1 VARSRRRRQHTVG
14 LLPRLGRSILSAGRW
29 VIHHPQP
36 LILCVLLAIASWAL
50 WSYTQRA
57 EAFRVT
63 QIQLPPQSSLRVPE
77 SLIGQNLW
85 DVDIDALAADF
96 AKQQPALK
104 TVRVVRQLPNVLRI
118 ETIPRVAIAQ
128 VRLDLPAALAAQAG
142 RWYPVD
148 GDGFVLQESSDE
160 TTAHLIRLEGLAG
173 SAIKV
178 GRENTNER
186 LRLALR
192 VLEKLRHTPA
202 ALARRLTH
210 INVTNPQE
218 IRLVIDGETEV
229 HCGSEEELDA
239 HVHRLVSTLKVIG
252 KQQLS
257 VRYIDVRFRE
267 PVISPRT

>member
-1 VARSRRRRQHTVG
+1 MARSRRRRQRTVG
-14 LLPRLGRSILSAGRW
+14 LLPRLGRSIISAGRW
-29 VIHHPQP
+29 VIRHPQP
-36 LILCVLLAIASWAL
+36 LILCALLAIASWAL

-63 QIQLPPQSSLRVPE
+63 QIQLPPRSSLRVPE
-77 SLIGQNLW
+77 SLMGQNLW
-85 DVDIDALAADF
+85 DVDLEAVAADL
-96 AKQQPALK
+96 AKQQPSFK
-104 TVRVVRQLPNVLRI
+104 TIRIVRQLPNTLRI
-118 ETIPRVAIAQ
+118 ETVPRLPIAQ
-128 VRLDLPAALAAQAG
+128 VRLD

-148 GDGFVLQESSDE
+148 GDGFVFQQSSDE
-160 TTAHLIRLEGLAG
+160 TTNHLIRLEGLTG

-192 VLEKLRHTPA
+192 VLDKLRHAPTS
-202 ALARRLTH
+202 LARRLTH

-239 HVHRLVSTLKVIG
+239 YVHRLVSTLKVIG

>member
-1 VARSRRRRQHTVG
+1 MARSRRRRQHPVG

-29 VIHHPQP
+29 VARHPQP
-36 LILCVLLAIASWAL
+36 LILCALLAIASWAL

-63 QIQLPPQSSLRVPE
+63 QIQLPPQSSLRVPA

-85 DVDIDALAADF
+85 DVDIEALAADL
-96 AKQQPALK
+96 AKQQPSLK
-104 TVRVVRQLPNVLRI
+104 TVRVVRQLPNALRI
-118 ETIPRVAIAQ
+118 ETVPRMPVAQ
-128 VRLDLPAALAAQAG
+128 VRLD

-148 GDGFVLQESSDE
+148 RDGFVLSEPSDE
-160 TTAHLIRLEGLAG
+160 TTAHLIHLEGLAG
-173 SAIKV
+173 AAIKV
-178 GRENTNER
+178 GRDNANER
-186 LRLALR
+186 LGLALR
-192 VLEKLRHTPA
+192 VLEKLRHAPA
-202 ALARRLTH
+202 PLARRLTS

-218 IRLVIDGETEV
+218 IRLVLDGETEV